1 MGARS
6 TRYLVNPMTTNSR
19 FSTLENGIVLET
31 IATVVHIDYDPATQ
45 AANVIFSG
53 KQYMQPAAGVYVQV
67 GTEQDNLGLDLSS
80 RITEIVGKA
89 GDTDPVTQADLSS
102 VTIAGLMTL
111 IKRYYDTAHN
121 ARAEEQ
127 ANAQLPD

>member
-1 MGARS
+1 
-6 TRYLVNPMTTNSR
+6 MTTNSR
-19 FSTLENGIVLET
+19 FSTLENGITLET

-45 AANVIFSG
+45 AAQVIFSG
-53 KQYMQPAAGVYVQV
+53 KQYMQPASGVYVQV

-80 RITEIVGKA
+80 RMADVVGKA

-102 VTIAGLMTL
+102 ITIAGLMTL
-111 IKRYYDTAHN
+111 IKRHYDTAHN
-121 ARAEEQ
+121 ARAAEQ